1 MCVEVTMKN
10 QYKSVMDAEANP
22 LKDLPR
28 VRRYKIMLL
37 LGAMWTVAFC
47 AAFGAWIWF
56 GHLLLAHFILAG
68 CFLITGTTFHQA
80 KVVTTYRDHPR
91 KDGTARYDDV
101 WGG

>member
-1 MCVEVTMKN
+1 MKKHY
-10 QYKSVMDAEANP
+10 QLVMDSNVNP

-37 LGAMWTVAFC
+37 LGAMWTIAFC
-47 AAFGAWIWF
+47 AAVGAWLWL
-56 GHLLLAHFILAG
+56 GHLLLAHFIIAG
-68 CFLITGTTFHQA
+68 CFLITGSTFQQA
-80 KVVTTYRDHPR
+80 RVVSTYRDYPR